1 MDLNGINALLSQ
13 LGVSNDP
20 VDLSGGF
27 GNTPQYLDPNTS
39 GYSGTMPPN
48 RAGLDEARAALLQYI
63 LKPQPQ
69 MQQAK
74 PVQPAF
80 RTGDALAGLLPM
92 LLMGAFGGK
101 KGWKAADQYGQGYI
115 GGKMN
120 KAQMDTQVAAQGAD
134 IANREAQ
141 GRHAQG
147 FDALKAQLGFSEE
160 DYNRDYGDYRAK
172 QATDTKMDLEAMK
185 GRMKIQSDEDKRK
198 YDERKTMQKALLSKL
213 SPEGRRAIANQLGLD
228 QATQDALAELT
239 VDEELKDSKTKT
251 ENALRDPRV
260 NKAKADVERV
270 IASKNLSEAQKSL
283 VLKKVEHYDA
293 EFKARIAD
301 INSRIQKRTDDI
313 ALGKI
318 KAGGNT
324 DNVEIADRNRLIGI
338 ARAQIKRLE
347 EGGLDLLVEGPRFQ
361 ALQDEIVVHESRIQE
376 IVATRMATGQPPV
389 GMDKASIRKKIAADP
404 NKARANAAIRA
415 IDGGADPID
424 VYKRFFGG
432 R

>member
-1 MDLNGINALLSQ
+1 
-13 LGVSNDP
+13 
-20 VDLSGGF
+20 
-27 GNTPQYLDPNTS
+27 
-39 GYSGTMPPN
+39 
-48 RAGLDEARAALLQYI
+48 
-63 LKPQPQ
+63 
-69 MQQAK
+69 
-74 PVQPAF
+74 
-80 RTGDALAGLLPM
+80 
-92 LLMGAFGGK
+92 
-101 KGWKAADQYGQGYI
+101 
-115 GGKMN
+115 
-120 KAQMDTQVAAQGAD
+120 
-134 IANREAQ
+134 
-141 GRHAQG
+141 
-147 FDALKAQLGFSEE
+147 
-160 DYNRDYGDYRAK
+160 
-172 QATDTKMDLEAMK
+172 MK